1 MSQHLQGRSVGR
13 GVLALILT
21 ALAAAMIGYS
31 DGAVNSRRFNIGGV
45 LHSNQTRHFFSKTLL
60 RINFDGESV
69 AEETTL
75 YEVMVTLRGSPI
87 TTALLVCDSLITKG
101 VYAVVI
107 AGPPGESVT
116 TAAVSYT
123 TGFFHIPVIC
133 TSSRDSAFSDK
144 NIHVSF
150 LRTVPPYSHQADV
163 WLALLKHLKYRQ
175 AILIHSSDSDGRALH
190 TRFQNLARGG
200 EEDTGIKVASVVE
213 FRPGLESFV
222 KELSAVRDQLVK
234 VILVYASREDAETIF
249 HDADYLNM
257 TDGDFVWIVTEQ
269 ALDSALVPI
278 GTLGLQLRYA
288 HDVQAHVDDALRVV
302 ALALKKLHEDEEFIQ
317 EPPISCD
324 KEDYWGDTGRTLF
337 RMIREQVLI
346 DGKTGRVAFD
356 EHGDRTNAEYSIVNV
371 QERRMLATVGD
382 FLHQTGDAMNL
393 SLNLSSIVWP
403 GGSYTQPRGYSM
415 PTHLRVMTIQETPF
429 VYAEPV
435 TDTQMCLAEDEVLC
449 PFTNISTQETKLM
462 CCWGYCID
470 LLLELSRIN
479 NFSYTLEL
487 SPDGQYGEYDYN
499 DEGKKEWSGLIGELT
514 RGVEGVDLVLAPL
527 TINPE
532 RSQAIDFSK
541 PFKYHGITI
550 LIKRGPK
557 GTALVS
563 ILQPFR
569 DTLWLLLLATVHVIA
584 LLVWILD
591 HLSPMYKMVGGDTDS
606 LSISESLWFSWA
618 VILNSGLTEGTPR
631 CLSGRVL
638 GIVWAGFAMIMVAS
652 YTANLAA
659 FLVLESPIN
668 DISGINDARL
678 RNPVENFTF
687 ATVKGSAVDMFFRR
701 KTELAN
707 MYRVMEAHNYDTADQ
722 AIQAV
727 RDGNLHAFIWE
738 SSRLEYEASQ
748 DCDLVTVGELFGR
761 SGFGIGLRKGS
772 PWSEKITIDILELHE
787 RGFMEKLDRSWIWND
802 HSPCQ
807 DLFGEDFSKRLGLKN
822 LEGIFL
828 MVAGGIFTG
837 IILVFIEILYDRC
850 KSKHGQAAPQNHR
863 RGNNDDQH
871 DAENRTG
878 TKGLPPSINVSSG
891 HRGSTTSDSRSNNV
905 MRNEYERHT
914 PSDENGGITS
924 SLHLS
929 GNQEVFQDVE
939 ERLKNSPNIPE
950 EWKTRTALE
959 WFQFYLDTLKMDA
972 AGDSSEAV
980 AILEDFEE
988 FVKETGITDLKDLYP
1003 EEMSGKTAD
1012 PEIDVGDAEGI
1023 SYHVE
1028 RWKFPEKVSSDTTP
1042 KYKKTSFE
1050 QLPDVVDTL

>member
-1 MSQHLQGRSVGR
+1 M
-13 GVLALILT
+13 LT
-21 ALAAAMIGYS
+21 ALAAAAAMGRAEGS
-31 DGAVNSRRFNIGGV
+31 VKSRRFNIGGV
-45 LHSNQTRHFFSKTLL
+45 LHSNQTKHFFSKTLL

-163 WLALLKHLKYRQ
+163 WLALLKYLKYRQ
-175 AILIHSSDSDGRALH
+175 VILIHSSDSDGRALH
-190 TRFQNLARGG
+190 SRFQNLARGG

-213 FRPGLESFV
+213 FRPGSESFV
-222 KELSAVRDQLVK
+222 KELTAVRDQLVK

-257 TDGDFVWIVTEQ
+257 TDGNFVWIVTEQ
-269 ALDSALVPI
+269 ALNSTLVPI
-278 GTLGLQLRYA
+278 GTLGLQLQYA
-288 HDVQAHVDDALRVV
+288 HDVQAHVNDALRVV
-302 ALALKKLHEDEEFIQ
+302 ALALKKLHEHKEFIQ
-317 EPPISCD
+317 EPPTSCD
-324 KEDYWGDTGRTLF
+324 EEDNWGDTGKTLF
-337 RMIREQVLI
+337 KMIREQVLI

-356 EHGDRTNAEYSIVNV
+356 EHGDRTHAEYSIVNV
-371 QERRMLATVGD
+371 QERRMLAIVGD
-382 FLHQTGDAMNL
+382 FLHQEAGDAMNL

-403 GGSYTQPRGYSM
+403 GSSRAQPRGYSM

-449 PFTNISTQETKLM
+449 PFTNTSTQETKLM

-470 LLLELSRIN
+470 LLLELSKIN
-479 NFSYTLEL
+479 SFSYTLEL
-487 SPDGQYGEYDYN
+487 SPDGQYGEHYHN
-499 DEGKKEWSGLIGELT
+499 EEGKKEWSGLIGELT

-761 SGFGIGLRKGS
+761 SGFGIGLRKAS

-807 DLFGEDFSKRLGLKN
+807 DIFGEDFSKRLGLKN

-837 IILVFIEILYDRC
+837 IALVFIEILYDRC
-850 KSKHGQAAPQNHR
+850 KSKHGQATPQNHR
-863 RGNNDDQH
+863 RANDDDQY
-871 DAENRTG
+871 DAENEKDS
-878 TKGLPPSINVSSG
+878 KGLPLSSNISNG
-891 HRGSTTSDSRSNNV
+891 HRESTASDSRSHNV
-905 MRNEYERHT
+905 MRNEYERHI
-914 PSDENGGITS
+914 PDSISDENGEMTPS
-924 SLHLS
+924 PHLS

-980 AILEDFEE
+980 AILEDFVE
-988 FVKETGITDLKDLYP
+988 FVKESGIIDLKELYSD
-1003 EEMSGKTAD
+1003 EMSGKTAD
-1012 PEIDVGDAEGI
+1012 PELNLGDAESMSCI
-1023 SYHVE
+1023 EE
-1028 RWKFPEKVSSDTTP
+1028 RWKFPEKVSFDSSP
-1042 KYKKTSFE
+1042 KCKTFFE
-1050 QLPDVVDTL
+1050 HLPDVVDTL